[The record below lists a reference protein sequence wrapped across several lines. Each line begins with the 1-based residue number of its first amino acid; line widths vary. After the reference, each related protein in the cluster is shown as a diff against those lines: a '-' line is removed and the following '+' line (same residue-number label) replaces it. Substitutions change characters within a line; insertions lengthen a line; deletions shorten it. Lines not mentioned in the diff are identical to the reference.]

1 MNKGKHMNANTDR
14 LVKGV
19 VCFRNSDGSFSD
31 DVREI
36 YCDEP
41 QEEMTELEKRQL
53 EYFAA
58 KVLAPMFY
66 EDVKKRSERGKAN
79 NEG

>member
-1 MNKGKHMNANTDR
+1 MYGNADR

-31 DVREI
+31 DIREI

-41 QEEMTELEKRQL
+41 QEEMTDLEKRQL

-66 EDVKKRSERGKAN
+66 ADMKKMQERGQAN
-79 NEG
+79 SG

>member
-1 MNKGKHMNANTDR
+1 MYGNEDR
-14 LVKGV
+14 AVKGV

-53 EYFAA
+53 EYFTA

-66 EDVKKRSERGKAN
+66 ADMKKMQERGKAN
-79 NEG
+79 SG

>member
-1 MNKGKHMNANTDR
+1 MYGNEDR

-19 VCFRNSDGSFSD
+19 VCFRNADGSFSD
-31 DVREI
+31 DIREI

-41 QEEMTELEKRQL
+41 QEEMTDLEKRQL
-53 EYFAA
+53 EYFTA

-66 EDVKKRSERGKAN
+66 ADMKKMQERGQAN
-79 NEG
+79 SG